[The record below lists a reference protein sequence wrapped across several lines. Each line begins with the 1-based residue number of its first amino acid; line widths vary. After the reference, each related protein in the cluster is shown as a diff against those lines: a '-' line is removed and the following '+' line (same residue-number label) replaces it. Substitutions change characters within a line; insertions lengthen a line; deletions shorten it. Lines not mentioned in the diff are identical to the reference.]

1 MRYSFCFR
9 PFDVR
14 NIRFAAIYRQNV
26 MKRLKMGRK
35 AKKWDEWNK
44 FLAKKTKEK
53 ATY

>member
-14 NIRFAAIYRQNV
+14 NIRFAAIYRH
-26 MKRLKMGRK
+26 KCDEK
-35 AKKWDEWNK
+35 AENGTNGINFW
-44 FLAKKTKEK
+44 LKKTKEK

>member
-35 AKKWDEWNK
+35 AKNGTNGINFW
-44 FLAKKTKEK
+44 LKKTKEK